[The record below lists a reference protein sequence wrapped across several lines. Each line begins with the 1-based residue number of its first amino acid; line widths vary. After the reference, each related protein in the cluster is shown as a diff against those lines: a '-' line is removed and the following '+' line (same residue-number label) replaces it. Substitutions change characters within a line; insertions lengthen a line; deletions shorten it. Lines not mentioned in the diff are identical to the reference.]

1 MANTIVKATPPT
13 KTDHA
18 TSLLFTSADKG
29 VIHLFFP
36 LHQAHD
42 DDAPMDKS
50 DSGRI
55 PHCIL

>member
-1 MANTIVKATPPT
+1 MPDFIL
-13 KTDHA
+13 
-18 TSLLFTSADKG
+18 S
-29 VIHLFFP
+29 